1 MPRIN
6 NSPKPNRPKK
16 FKCPSVKKSQKY
28 LITQDNQFIYA
39 KYGDITANELKFF
52 YYVISKLNSI
62 SDKDFE
68 LHEVPVSEI
77 LGEVLSHESEDNYT
91 YIKNL
96 CRSLSKRILEDE
108 TLVFDPVTNKK
119 EEMFEVMAIFKRIQ
133 YLKRKAVICYQLND
147 CLKPYLLGLR
157 KNFTQI
163 PLQHILP
170 IRSGYAIRIYQIL
183 LSELKQ
189 NKNETT
195 RYLIEL
201 QDILCV
207 PKSYYKWKD
216 FKNNVL
222 EPSLK
227 EINATTDIV
236 ASYRTKKE
244 RQKITQ
250 IVFEICYKDLQ
261 KRKDQAKDKE
271 QQRIQIEVIKPLTEL
286 VNKTLAYPT
295 DPLDENAIIALVYRG
310 MHEIKEVKGKLQVV
324 LTLEE
329 VNNPRKKQP
338 LIISNAHQIEKLKAM
353 HENYEKKFFT
363 QNASKILKNK
373 DGSGLAFSQQIQ
385 ENLKKRNEEDK
396 PKTTPNTKAMAM
408 IEKIKKR
415 NVADLFSNNTQ
426 EDSPNQWKF
435 FSLIPIERTCM
446 PTKDLSKLI
455 EKLNHEK
462 NNAIKNGIYHL
473 IQIKFS
479 YNSNRIEGSSL
490 TYEQTAHIFDKSA
503 LITEKNENIRLDD
516 IFETINHFE
525 CVNYL
530 LESYKEPLSLEYL
543 KTLHKILKNNCSD
556 EIIGGF
562 KKHPNFV
569 GDSATTRPQLVESEL
584 TNLLQRYH
592 SLIATSLENII
603 DFHVAFEKI
612 HPFSDGNGRVGRLV
626 MFKECLKNNIM
637 PFIIENE
644 HKAFYYRGIREYHNT
659 KGYLKDTILQS
670 QDNFNEMVSYFFSK

>member
-1 MPRIN
+1 MPKVN
-6 NSPKPNRPKK
+6 NEPKPKRPKK
-16 FKCPSVKKSQKY
+16 FKRPRVKKSQKY

-39 KYGDITANELKFF
+39 KYGDTTANELKFF

-62 SDKDFE
+62 SDKSFE
-68 LHEVPVSEI
+68 LHEVPISEI

-170 IRSGYAIRIYQIL
+170 IRSGYAIRIYQML
-183 LSELKQ
+183 LIELKQ
-189 NKNETT
+189 NRNEVT

-201 QDILCV
+201 QDVLCV
-207 PKSYYKWKD
+207 PKSFYAWIN
-216 FKNNVL
+216 FKRRVL
-222 EPSLK
+222 EPSIK
-227 EINATTDIV
+227 EINATTDII
-236 ASYRTKKE
+236 ASYTTKKE

-261 KRKDQAKDKE
+261 KRKDQAKAKE

-329 VNNPRKKQP
+329 ANNPRKKQP

-353 HENYEKKFFT
+353 HENYEKKFFI

-373 DGSGLAFSQQIQ
+373 DGKGSAYIQQIQ
-385 ENLKKRNEEDK
+385 ENLKKRNEEEQ

-415 NVADLFSNNTQ
+415 DIGDLFTNNTQ
-426 EDSPNQWKF
+426 EDPPNQ
-435 FSLIPIERTCM
+435 
-446 PTKDLSKLI
+446 
-455 EKLNHEK
+455 
-462 NNAIKNGIYHL
+462 
-473 IQIKFS
+473 
-479 YNSNRIEGSSL
+479 
-490 TYEQTAHIFDKSA
+490 
-503 LITEKNENIRLDD
+503 
-516 IFETINHFE
+516 
-525 CVNYL
+525 
-530 LESYKEPLSLEYL
+530 
-543 KTLHKILKNNCSD
+543 
-556 EIIGGF
+556 
-562 KKHPNFV
+562 
-569 GDSATTRPQLVESEL
+569 
-584 TNLLQRYH
+584 
-592 SLIATSLENII
+592 
-603 DFHVAFEKI
+603 
-612 HPFSDGNGRVGRLV
+612 
-626 MFKECLKNNIM
+626 
-637 PFIIENE
+637 
-644 HKAFYYRGIREYHNT
+644 
-659 KGYLKDTILQS
+659 
-670 QDNFNEMVSYFFSK
+670 

>member
-1 MPRIN
+1 MPKVN
-6 NSPKPNRPKK
+6 NEPKPNKRPKK
-16 FKCPSVKKSQKY
+16 FKRPSVKKSQKY
-28 LITQDNQFIYA
+28 LVTQDNRFIYA
-39 KYGDITANELKFF
+39 KYGDTTANELKFF

-62 SDKDFE
+62 SDKAFE

-77 LGEVLSHESEDNYT
+77 LGEVLEHENLDANYL
-91 YIKNL
+91 YIKKL
-96 CRSLSKRILEDE
+96 CESLSKRYLLDE
-108 TLVFDPVTNKK
+108 TLIKDPVTNK
-119 EEMFEVMAIFKRIQ
+119 EVDNFTIMSLFKFLQ
-133 YLKRKAVICYQLND
+133 YTKGQATIKYQLND

-170 IRSGYAIRIYQIL
+170 INSGYAIRIYQML

-189 NKNETT
+189 NRNETT

-207 PKSYYKWKD
+207 PKSMYVWD
-216 FKNNVL
+216 NFKRRVL

-227 EINATTDIV
+227 EINATTDII
-236 ASYRTKKE
+236 ASYSTKKE

-261 KRKDQAKDKE
+261 RRKDQAKDKE

-286 VNKTLAYPT
+286 KDKTLAYPT

-329 VNNPRKKQP
+329 ANNPRKKQL

-353 HENYEKKFFT
+353 HENFKKKFFT

-426 EDSPNQWKF
+426 EDPPNQ
-435 FSLIPIERTCM
+435 
-446 PTKDLSKLI
+446 
-455 EKLNHEK
+455 
-462 NNAIKNGIYHL
+462 
-473 IQIKFS
+473 
-479 YNSNRIEGSSL
+479 
-490 TYEQTAHIFDKSA
+490 
-503 LITEKNENIRLDD
+503 
-516 IFETINHFE
+516 
-525 CVNYL
+525 
-530 LESYKEPLSLEYL
+530 
-543 KTLHKILKNNCSD
+543 
-556 EIIGGF
+556 
-562 KKHPNFV
+562 
-569 GDSATTRPQLVESEL
+569 
-584 TNLLQRYH
+584 
-592 SLIATSLENII
+592 
-603 DFHVAFEKI
+603 
-612 HPFSDGNGRVGRLV
+612 
-626 MFKECLKNNIM
+626 
-637 PFIIENE
+637 
-644 HKAFYYRGIREYHNT
+644 
-659 KGYLKDTILQS
+659 
-670 QDNFNEMVSYFFSK
+670 

>member
-16 FKCPSVKKSQKY
+16 FKRPSVKKSQKY

-62 SDKDFE
+62 SDKGFE
-68 LHEVPVSEI
+68 ACEIPINEI
-77 LGEVLSHESEDNYT
+77 LGEVLEHETMDNHYT
-91 YIKNL
+91 YIKKL
-96 CRSLSKRILEDE
+96 CESLSKRYLLDE
-108 TLVFDPVTNKK
+108 TLSKDAETNREIERFISMPLFRFLEYTKGQATIK
-119 EEMFEVMAIFKRIQ
+119 
-133 YLKRKAVICYQLND
+133 YQLND

-189 NKNETT
+189 NRNETT

-207 PKSYYKWKD
+207 PKSFYEWIN
-216 FKNNVL
+216 FKRRVL

-250 IVFEICYKDLQ
+250 IVFEICHKDLQ
-261 KRKDQAKDKE
+261 KRKDQAKEKE

-286 VNKTLAYPT
+286 KDKTIAYPT

-329 VNNPRKKQP
+329 ANNPRKKQS
-338 LIISNAHQIEKLKAM
+338 LIISSAYQIEKLKAM
-353 HENYEKKFFT
+353 YENYEKKFFI

-373 DGSGLAFSQQIQ
+373 DGKGSVYIQQIK
-385 ENLKKRNEEDK
+385 ENLKKRKEEEK
-396 PKTTPNTKAMAM
+396 AIETKATPTTKAEAVS
-408 IEKIKKR
+408 ILEKIKKR
-415 NVADLFSNNTQ
+415 ADLFIDNTQ
-426 EDSPNQWKF
+426 EDPPNQ
-435 FSLIPIERTCM
+435 
-446 PTKDLSKLI
+446 
-455 EKLNHEK
+455 
-462 NNAIKNGIYHL
+462 
-473 IQIKFS
+473 
-479 YNSNRIEGSSL
+479 
-490 TYEQTAHIFDKSA
+490 
-503 LITEKNENIRLDD
+503 
-516 IFETINHFE
+516 
-525 CVNYL
+525 
-530 LESYKEPLSLEYL
+530 
-543 KTLHKILKNNCSD
+543 
-556 EIIGGF
+556 
-562 KKHPNFV
+562 
-569 GDSATTRPQLVESEL
+569 
-584 TNLLQRYH
+584 
-592 SLIATSLENII
+592 
-603 DFHVAFEKI
+603 
-612 HPFSDGNGRVGRLV
+612 
-626 MFKECLKNNIM
+626 
-637 PFIIENE
+637 
-644 HKAFYYRGIREYHNT
+644 
-659 KGYLKDTILQS
+659 
-670 QDNFNEMVSYFFSK
+670 

>member
-1 MPRIN
+1 MPKVN
-6 NSPKPNRPKK
+6 NEPKPKRPKK
-16 FKCPSVKKSQKY
+16 FKRPSVKKSQKY
-28 LITQDNQFIYA
+28 LITQDNRFIYA
-39 KYGDITANELKFF
+39 KYGDTTANELKFF

-108 TLVFDPVTNKK
+108 SLVYDPVTKK
-119 EEMFEVMAIFKRIQ
+119 EEELFEVMAIFKRIQ

-147 CLKPYLLGLR
+147 YLKPYLLGLR

-170 IRSGYAIRIYQIL
+170 IRSGYAIRIYQML

-189 NKNETT
+189 NRNEVT

-201 QDILCV
+201 QDVLCV

-227 EINATTDIV
+227 EINATTDII

-286 VNKTLAYPT
+286 KDKTLAYPT

-310 MHEIKEVKGKLQVV
+310 MHEVKEVKGKLQVV

-329 VNNPRKKQP
+329 ANNPRKKQP
-338 LIISNAHQIEKLKAM
+338 LIISSANQIEKLKAM
-353 HENYEKKFFT
+353 HENYEKKFFI

-373 DGSGLAFSQQIQ
+373 DGKGSAYIQQIQ
-385 ENLKKRNEEDK
+385 ENLKKRKEEEAK
-396 PKTTPNTKAMAM
+396 AIENKATPTTKAEAVS
-408 IEKIKKR
+408 IL
-415 NVADLFSNNTQ
+415 DLFSNNTQ
-426 EDSPNQWKF
+426 EDPPNQ
-435 FSLIPIERTCM
+435 
-446 PTKDLSKLI
+446 
-455 EKLNHEK
+455 
-462 NNAIKNGIYHL
+462 
-473 IQIKFS
+473 
-479 YNSNRIEGSSL
+479 
-490 TYEQTAHIFDKSA
+490 
-503 LITEKNENIRLDD
+503 
-516 IFETINHFE
+516 
-525 CVNYL
+525 
-530 LESYKEPLSLEYL
+530 
-543 KTLHKILKNNCSD
+543 
-556 EIIGGF
+556 
-562 KKHPNFV
+562 
-569 GDSATTRPQLVESEL
+569 
-584 TNLLQRYH
+584 
-592 SLIATSLENII
+592 
-603 DFHVAFEKI
+603 
-612 HPFSDGNGRVGRLV
+612 
-626 MFKECLKNNIM
+626 
-637 PFIIENE
+637 
-644 HKAFYYRGIREYHNT
+644 
-659 KGYLKDTILQS
+659 
-670 QDNFNEMVSYFFSK
+670 

>member
-6 NSPKPNRPKK
+6 NEPKPNKRPKK
-16 FKCPSVKKSQKY
+16 FKRPSVKKSQKY
-28 LITQDNQFIYA
+28 LITQDNRFIYA
-39 KYGDITANELKFF
+39 KYGDTTANELKFF

-68 LHEVPVSEI
+68 LHEVPISEI
-77 LGEVLSHESEDNYT
+77 LGEVLDHENLDANYL

-147 CLKPYLLGLR
+147 YLKPYLLGLR

-170 IRSGYAIRIYQIL
+170 IRSGYAIRIYQML

-189 NKNETT
+189 NRNEVT

-201 QDILCV
+201 QDVLCV
-207 PKSYYKWKD
+207 PKSFYAWIN
-216 FKNNVL
+216 FKRRVL
-222 EPSLK
+222 EPSIK
-227 EINATTDIV
+227 EINATTDII
-236 ASYRTKKE
+236 ASYTTKKQ
-244 RQKITQ
+244 RQKITE

-261 KRKDQAKDKE
+261 KRKDQAKAKE

-286 VNKTLAYPT
+286 KDKTLAYPT

-310 MHEIKEVKGKLQVV
+310 MHEIKEVKSKLQVV

-329 VNNPRKKQP
+329 ANNPRKKQP

-353 HENYEKKFFT
+353 HENYQKRFFT

-385 ENLKKRNEEDK
+385 ENLKKRNEEEQ

-415 NVADLFSNNTQ
+415 DIGDLFTNNTQ
-426 EDSPNQWKF
+426 EDPPNQ
-435 FSLIPIERTCM
+435 
-446 PTKDLSKLI
+446 
-455 EKLNHEK
+455 
-462 NNAIKNGIYHL
+462 
-473 IQIKFS
+473 
-479 YNSNRIEGSSL
+479 
-490 TYEQTAHIFDKSA
+490 
-503 LITEKNENIRLDD
+503 
-516 IFETINHFE
+516 
-525 CVNYL
+525 
-530 LESYKEPLSLEYL
+530 
-543 KTLHKILKNNCSD
+543 
-556 EIIGGF
+556 
-562 KKHPNFV
+562 
-569 GDSATTRPQLVESEL
+569 
-584 TNLLQRYH
+584 
-592 SLIATSLENII
+592 
-603 DFHVAFEKI
+603 
-612 HPFSDGNGRVGRLV
+612 
-626 MFKECLKNNIM
+626 
-637 PFIIENE
+637 
-644 HKAFYYRGIREYHNT
+644 
-659 KGYLKDTILQS
+659 
-670 QDNFNEMVSYFFSK
+670 

>member
-1 MPRIN
+1 MPKV
-6 NSPKPNRPKK
+6 NSEPKPNKRPKK
-16 FKCPSVKKSQKY
+16 FKRPRVKKSQKH
-28 LITQDNQFIYA
+28 LITQDNRFIYA
-39 KYGDITANELKFF
+39 KYGDTTANELKFF

-68 LHEVPVSEI
+68 LHEVPISEI
-77 LGEVLSHESEDNYT
+77 LEEVLSHESEDNYT

-108 TLVFDPVTNKK
+108 SLVFDPATNKK

-170 IRSGYAIRIYQIL
+170 INSGYAIRIYQIL

-189 NKNETT
+189 NRNEVT
-195 RYLIEL
+195 RTLIEL

-207 PKSYYKWKD
+207 PKSFYVWD
-216 FKNNVL
+216 NFKRNVL

-227 EINATTDIV
+227 EINATTDII

-286 VNKTLAYPT
+286 KDKTLAYPT

-329 VNNPRKKQP
+329 ANNPRKKQP
-338 LIISNAHQIEKLKAM
+338 LIISNANQIEKLKAM
-353 HENYEKKFFT
+353 HESYKKKFFT

-373 DGSGLAFSQQIQ
+373 DGKGTAYIQQIQ
-385 ENLKKRNEEDK
+385 ENLKKRKEEEKAIENK
-396 PKTTPNTKAMAM
+396 PKPLKEIQTQTLEAKPKQEAIVKPMTK
-408 IEKIKKR
+408 ELG
-415 NVADLFSNNTQ
+415 DLFQQHLTKK
-426 EDSPNQWKF
+426 DPPNQ
-435 FSLIPIERTCM
+435 
-446 PTKDLSKLI
+446 
-455 EKLNHEK
+455 
-462 NNAIKNGIYHL
+462 
-473 IQIKFS
+473 
-479 YNSNRIEGSSL
+479 
-490 TYEQTAHIFDKSA
+490 
-503 LITEKNENIRLDD
+503 
-516 IFETINHFE
+516 
-525 CVNYL
+525 
-530 LESYKEPLSLEYL
+530 
-543 KTLHKILKNNCSD
+543 
-556 EIIGGF
+556 
-562 KKHPNFV
+562 
-569 GDSATTRPQLVESEL
+569 
-584 TNLLQRYH
+584 
-592 SLIATSLENII
+592 
-603 DFHVAFEKI
+603 
-612 HPFSDGNGRVGRLV
+612 
-626 MFKECLKNNIM
+626 
-637 PFIIENE
+637 
-644 HKAFYYRGIREYHNT
+644 
-659 KGYLKDTILQS
+659 
-670 QDNFNEMVSYFFSK
+670 